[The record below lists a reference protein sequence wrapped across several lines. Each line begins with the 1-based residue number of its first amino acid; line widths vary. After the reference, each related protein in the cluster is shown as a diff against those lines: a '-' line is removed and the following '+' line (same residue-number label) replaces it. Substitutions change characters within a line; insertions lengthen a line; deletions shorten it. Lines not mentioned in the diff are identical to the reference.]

1 MNTQLPL
8 STDKR
13 LVWADALRGLLI
25 LLVVLGHSLQHGDY
39 ENRLSWNIIYSFHMA
54 AFFMISGYVNY
65 KSEFSYTTL
74 KKRAVQLL
82 LPFLT
87 WTLLN
92 AALSPSFTDSLV
104 SVVLRPDNSYWFI
117 YVLFVI
123 TLIHMLLTKLS
134 KALGVNNLYLVGGG
148 IIFLTGLMVIFNW
161 RILGFQF
168 IAYYF
173 TFYAIGHFIRL
184 HELHFTKQR
193 ALLMGFLWLG
203 LALFWRMHS
212 VPLPLQ
218 GITFIP
224 DNILTYGYRFLTAVV
239 GSLFCI
245 GAAQHLFQSK
255 STLICR
261 VLCYLGTISLGI
273 YIIHLFIGRFF
284 GHWFINLFPSDT
296 CLTYVCVN
304 FTLKLFISLC
314 GILIIKRIPIL
325 SILFLG
331 KK

>member
-1 MNTQLPL
+1 MNINTE
-8 STDKR
+8 KR

-65 KSEFSYTTL
+65 KSELSITTL
-74 KKRAVQLL
+74 KKRAIQLL

-87 WTLLN
+87 WTLLG
-92 AALSPSFTDSLV
+92 AALSPSFTDSLI
-104 SVVLRPDNSYWFI
+104 SVALRPDNSYWFI

-123 TLIHMLLTKLS
+123 TLIHTLLTKLS
-134 KALGVNNLYLVGGG
+134 KSLRISKIYTIGGG
-148 IIFLTGLMVIFNW
+148 VLFLTGLMVVFDW
-161 RILGFQF
+161 RILGYQF

-184 HELHFTKQR
+184 YDLRFTKHR
-193 ALLMGFLWLG
+193 TLLMGLLWLA
-203 LALFWRMHS
+203 LALFWRMHT

-224 DNILTYGYRFLTAVV
+224 DNLLTYGYRFLTAVA

-255 STLICR
+255 SIRVCR

-284 GHWFINLFPSDT
+284 GQWFINLFPSDT
-296 CLTYVCVN
+296 CLMYVCVN

-314 GILIIKRIPIL
+314 IIHIIKRIPIL